1 MEKQGEQFSLKRRN
15 VLSTIGN
22 EKTRR
27 FFFPY
32 QGEVFFKFS
41 FRKNLPYRQ
50 EKFIFFTIGKK
61 NEILE
66 DFFSEGMK
74 KKHTKTGKEFGIE

>member
-32 QGEVFFKFS
+32 QGEVFLKFC
-41 FRKNLPYRQ
+41 FRKNFALQARKIHPLHSRE
-50 EKFIFFTIGKK
+50 EK
-61 NEILE
+61 
-66 DFFSEGMK
+66 
-74 KKHTKTGKEFGIE
+74 